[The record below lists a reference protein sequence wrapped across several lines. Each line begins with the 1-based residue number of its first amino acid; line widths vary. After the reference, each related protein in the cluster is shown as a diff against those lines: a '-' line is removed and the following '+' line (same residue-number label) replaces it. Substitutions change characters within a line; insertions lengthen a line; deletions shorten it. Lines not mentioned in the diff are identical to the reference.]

1 VRLAG
6 RVRARRAQ
14 PRERVAVPAPR
25 ILVVS
30 PERAGMRLDA
40 FLADELRVSR
50 AEARRLLE
58 GGAVA
63 VAGRTIAIGEK
74 GAPLAAGQT
83 LAVQRIATRE
93 TAEPVAQ
100 PELALRVLAH
110 GPGWVAVDKP
120 AGMPVHPLEPAETG
134 TALNFVVARFP
145 EIAGVGEAGLRS
157 GVVHRL
163 DVDTSGALL
172 FATEQ
177 GRWEQLRGGFRTHR
191 VEKVYRALV
200 CGHLT
205 GGGELVLHLAVARH
219 RPARVRVVDAADA
232 RSRRTVMRWRALAQL
247 RDATLVEA
255 RPATGFLHQI
265 RASLAHLGH
274 AVLGDDAYG
283 APPSP
288 LAARHLLH
296 AAFVAYR
303 DVEAQ
308 SPDAA
313 DFASALEALA

>member
-1 VRLAG
+1 MA
-6 RVRARRAQ
+6 
-14 PRERVAVPAPR
+14 APR
-25 ILVVS
+25 TLVVS

-50 AEARRLLE
+50 AAARRLLE
-58 GGAVA
+58 RGAVA
-63 VAGRTIAIGEK
+63 VDGRALALGEK

-83 LAVQRIATRE
+83 LAVQRVPARE
-93 TAEPVAQ
+93 TEQPIAQ
-100 PELALRVLAH
+100 PELALRILAR

-120 AGMPVHPLEPAETG
+120 AGVPVHPLDPAETG
-134 TALNFVVARFP
+134 TALNFVVAHFP

-177 GRWEQLRGGFRTHR
+177 GRWEQLRGGFRGHH

-200 CGHLT
+200 HGQLT
-205 GGGELVLHLAVARH
+205 GGGELVLHLAVAQH
-219 RPARVRVVDAADA
+219 RPARVRVVAAADA
-232 RSRRTVMRWRALAQL
+232 RSRRTAMRWRALAQL
-247 RDATLVEA
+247 RGATLVEA

-274 AVLGDDAYG
+274 PLLGDSAYG

-288 LAARHLLH
+288 LAPRHLLH
-296 AAFVAYR
+296 AAYVAYR
-303 DVEAQ
+303 DVEAE
-308 SPDAA
+308 SPDAE
-313 DFASALEALA
+313 DFAAALLALA

>member
-1 VRLAG
+1 MA
-6 RVRARRAQ
+6 
-14 PRERVAVPAPR
+14 APR
-25 ILVVS
+25 TFVVS

-58 GGAVA
+58 RGAVA
-63 VAGRTIAIGEK
+63 VDGRAMALGEK
-74 GAPLAAGQT
+74 GVPLAAGQT
-83 LAVQRIATRE
+83 LAVQRVPTRE
-93 TAEPVAQ
+93 MEEPVAQ
-100 PELALRVLAH
+100 PELALRVLAR

-120 AGMPVHPLEPAETG
+120 AGMPVHPLDPAETG
-134 TALNFVVARFP
+134 TALNFVVAHFP

-177 GRWEQLRGGFRTHR
+177 GRWEQLRGGFRAHR
-191 VEKVYRALV
+191 VEKVYRTLV
-200 CGHLT
+200 CGRLT
-205 GGGELVLHLAVARH
+205 GDGELTLHLAVAQH

-232 RSRRTVMRWRALAQL
+232 RSRHTRMAWRALAQL
-247 RDATLVEA
+247 RGATLVEA

-274 AVLGDDAYG
+274 PVLGDAAYG

-288 LAARHLLH
+288 LAQRHLLH
-296 AAFVAYR
+296 AARVAYR
-303 DVEAQ
+303 DVEAE

-313 DFASALEALA
+313 DFAAALAALA